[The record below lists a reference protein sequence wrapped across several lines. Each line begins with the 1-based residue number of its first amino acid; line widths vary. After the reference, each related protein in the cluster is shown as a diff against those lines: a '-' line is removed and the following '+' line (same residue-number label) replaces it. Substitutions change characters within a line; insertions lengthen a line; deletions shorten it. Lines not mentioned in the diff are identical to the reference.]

1 MKDTTNLVLFAS
13 KYPKPVQR
21 ELDRTAIELGY
32 KILPA
37 SIGRFRSNEHYCELY
52 PREQAEF
59 ERNKAEIT
67 GSNVHIVMN
76 AAADMDKT
84 FVEAINL
91 IETAKEYGAQ
101 SVHFIL
107 AFAPY
112 ARQDRKF
119 DKRMTSM
126 MGKTFPK
133 HLKCAG
139 ADRITTFDVHSQ
151 AAEDFYAVSVGR
163 ENVRFISAVGEIRK
177 KVAEVTGT
185 DRCVYGAPDGGDKP
199 QDSAQAKARHIATL
213 AFGEDMSPERD
224 MFFITKRHRD
234 VNTTEVTGFK
244 GNVADCIAVELDDM
258 TDTGG
263 TLKNGAEVLKQN
275 GAKKVI
281 AAVTHGI
288 FSGDSLQ
295 QLTAETSAIDLLMA
309 SDSIVGIHAKRSR
322 LPAAQRD
329 RVVIVPT
336 APLIRQALSPL

>member
-1 MKDTTNLVLFAS
+1 MKDTTNLVLFAG
-13 KYPKPVQR
+13 KYPKSVQR
-21 ELDRTAIELGY
+21 ELNQTVSELGY
-32 KILPA
+32 NILPA

-52 PREQAEF
+52 PKQQAEF

-67 GSNVHIVMN
+67 GSHVHIVMN

-91 IETAKEYGAQ
+91 IETAKEYSAQ
-101 SVHFIL
+101 SVHFVL

-151 AAEDFYAVSVGR
+151 AAENFYADSFGT
-163 ENVRFISAVGEIRK
+163 ENVHFISAVDEIQR
-177 KVAEVTGT
+177 KVAAIAGME
-185 DRCVYGAPDGGDKP
+185 RCVYGAPDGGDKP
-199 QDSAQAKARHIATL
+199 QDSAQAKARQIATL
-213 AFGEDMSPERD
+213 AFGPDMSPERD
-224 MFFITKRHRD
+224 MFFITKRHKD
-234 VNTTEVTGFK
+234 VNTTEVIGFK
-244 GNVADCIAVELDDM
+244 GNVADCTAIELDDM

-263 TLKNGAEVLKQN
+263 TLINGATVLKQN

-288 FSGDSLQ
+288 FSGNSLQ
-295 QLTAETSAIDLLMA
+295 KLTAETSAIDLLMA
-309 SDSIVGIHAKRSR
+309 SDSILGIHTKRSR

-336 APLIRQALSPL
+336 APLIRQALLTL